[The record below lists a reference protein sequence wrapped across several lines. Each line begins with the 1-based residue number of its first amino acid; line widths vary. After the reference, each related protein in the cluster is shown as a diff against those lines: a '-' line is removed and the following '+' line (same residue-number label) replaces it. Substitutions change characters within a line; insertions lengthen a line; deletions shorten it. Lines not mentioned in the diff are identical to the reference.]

1 MPMLPFI
8 CCCLALAVGKR
19 STELEHPLLV
29 HKEHE
34 SSSGDDGNF
43 SSASSNWTQ
52 LTFQW
57 LKPFFEKGRIE
68 KLKLDHIPSVP
79 EWLNWS
85 AIDPSKSFPTASVV
99 DISYLCHITISD
111 LAGLAA
117 AYGLNF
123 IESNSTSSL

>member
-34 SSSGDDGNF
+34 SSSGDDAFHNSGTMEWHCVRINF
-43 SSASSNWTQ
+43 VFLVLIILVS
-52 LTFQW
+52 L
-57 LKPFFEKGRIE
+57 PR
-68 KLKLDHIPSVP
+68 
-79 EWLNWS
+79 S